1 MKILVTGS
9 NGFIGSH
16 LCEQLIKS
24 GYDVTSLDIK
34 FDSNTENL
42 NCEKKIVDITTNDSV
57 DEIRNSDLV
66 IHLAA
71 ISRVDDAQADP
82 IRCFN
87 TNVIGVLKIIE
98 AVKNSKTKLI
108 FSSSREVYGEPKKVP
123 VKESDQKN
131 PLTVYG
137 SSKLAAEQLLKTY
150 RKLYGLNYVTLRLTN
165 VYGSHRDLPQ
175 RVIPRFIDST
185 RKNSPFTI
193 NGGTQIID
201 FTFIDDVT
209 DGITK
214 LVEKISK
221 NGLEFMGED
230 YNFSTG
236 QGTSVADLAKLIKKI
251 FNSNSEL
258 SYRKER
264 DYDVQNFVGDYS
276 KAKSAFSFDPIHS
289 LQEGLEAYKKRLE
302 N

>member
-1 MKILVTGS
+1 MKILVTGG

-24 GYDVTSLDIK
+24 GYDVTCLDIK

-98 AVKNSKTKLI
+98 AMKNSKTKLI

-150 RKLYGLNYVTLRLTN
+150 RKLYGLNYVTLRLAN

-193 NGGTQIID
+193 NGGNQIID

-230 YNFSTG
+230 YNFATG
-236 QGTSVADLAKLIKKI
+236 HGTSVADLAKLIKKI

-276 KAKSAFSFDPIHS
+276 KAKSAFSFDPKHS

>member
-1 MKILVTGS
+1 MKILVTGG

-42 NCEKKIVDITTNDSV
+42 NCKKKNVDITTNDSV
-57 DEIRNSDLV
+57 DEIRNADLI

-71 ISRVDDAQADP
+71 VSRVDDAQADP

-98 AVKNSKTKLI
+98 AMKNSKTKLI

-123 VKESDQKN
+123 VKESDQKI

-150 RKLYGLNYVTLRLTN
+150 RKLYGLNYVTLRLAN
-165 VYGSHRDLPQ
+165 VYGSQRDLPQ

-185 RKNSPFTI
+185 RKDSPFTI
-193 NGGTQIID
+193 NGGNQIID

-276 KAKSAFSFDPIHS
+276 KAKSAFSFDPRHS
-289 LQEGLEAYKKRLE
+289 LQEGLEVYKKRIE